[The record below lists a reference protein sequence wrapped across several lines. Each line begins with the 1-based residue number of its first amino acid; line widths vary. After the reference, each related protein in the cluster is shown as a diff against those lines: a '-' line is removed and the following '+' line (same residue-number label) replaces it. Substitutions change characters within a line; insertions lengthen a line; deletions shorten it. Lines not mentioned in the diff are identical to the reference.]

1 VAIGSV
7 WKLMY
12 NYDFG
17 IFNQALVALVVSPVN
32 WLGSPSLAL
41 MSVIVVDVWHWVP
54 FVFLILFAAV
64 EGLPVDVLEAARIDG
79 ASRWQLI
86 RRVQIPLLRP
96 AIVVALLFRSILA
109 FKVFDEVYLL
119 TSGGPGTATEL
130 VNHLRTLG
138 TAELQARQDLVLSDG
153 RETVRRG
160 AHDLDAVDRL
170 EQPFGFVRKL
180 HSHREALVGRER
192 IGPAALATDG
202 QKVGVPIVFETV
214 GRREGSALQGASAAQ
229 AGRRKEFAAARV
241 QHAER
246 LAFRFLPFAAGVE
259 NFLCHG
265 AAIEIETHGQSS
277 IVEAGMAHDGIKGE
291 CDANVAGAV
300 AGLKNLGHGHFVNG
314 EAVHIEIVLAK
325 EDDPVVI
332 GIECLLNVDYAV
344 A

>member
-1 VAIGSV
+1 MRRHGSAFRYASLLPAVIVLAVLTVYPVANLLRMSVSTVEFVQGADVWTWTPMRNLAMLAGDEVLRSALRNTFVFVIVSVAVEMVLGLALALVVAELGRGKGWVRTALILPILVPPVAIGSV

-17 IFNQALVALVVSPVN
+17 IFNQALVALGASPVN

-130 VNHLRTLG
+130 VNLHLYKVFFEQNQLG
-138 TAELQARQDLVLSDG
+138 YGALLSLAIIAAIVAFLLVA
-153 RETVRRG
+153 RRG
-160 AHDLDAVDRL
+160 MRV
-170 EQPFGFVRKL
+170 FV
-180 HSHREALVGRER
+180 
-192 IGPAALATDG
+192 T
-202 QKVGVPIVFETV
+202 
-214 GRREGSALQGASAAQ
+214 
-229 AGRRKEFAAARV
+229 
-241 QHAER
+241 
-246 LAFRFLPFAAGVE
+246 
-259 NFLCHG
+259 
-265 AAIEIETHGQSS
+265 
-277 IVEAGMAHDGIKGE
+277 
-291 CDANVAGAV
+291 
-300 AGLKNLGHGHFVNG
+300 
-314 EAVHIEIVLAK
+314 
-325 EDDPVVI
+325 
-332 GIECLLNVDYAV
+332 
-344 A
+344 